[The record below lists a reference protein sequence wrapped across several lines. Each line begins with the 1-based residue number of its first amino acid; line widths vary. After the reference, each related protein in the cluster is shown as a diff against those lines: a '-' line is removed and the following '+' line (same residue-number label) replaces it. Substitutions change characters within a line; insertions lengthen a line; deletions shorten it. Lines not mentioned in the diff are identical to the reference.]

1 MKVRSLLA
9 CSLAV
14 LALAACNKK
23 NEEGAGGSST
33 AAEDKIIVTTANP
46 PQGGTW
52 ADVVNETS
60 AGGFVMGN
68 PNAKVK
74 LLEIGSLFCP
84 YCKRFEDEGSPQ
96 LVEKYVK
103 PGNVSWEFRPYVIHG
118 PIDVA
123 ANIVAR
129 CSGLKTF
136 FPLTKA
142 LYTDQ
147 PTLLAKVEKTPQDQI
162 NQIQNLPTNQVFV
175 AYANLLGLQ
184 DWAAARGLPQAK
196 SNQCLSDQ
204 KMIDREVQITSDVN
218 TQYPEFS
225 GTPSFVINGKMLAK
239 TNNWE
244 ALEPQ
249 LKEALK

>member
-1 MKVRSLLA
+1 MKVRNFLA
-9 CSLAV
+9 CSMAV
-14 LALAACNKK
+14 VALAACNKNK
-23 NEEGAGGSST
+23 SEGVSAPV
-33 AAEDKIIVTTANP
+33 AEDKIIVTQATP
-46 PQGGTW
+46 PAGGTW
-52 ADVVNETS
+52 ADVVNMSS
-60 AGGFVMGN
+60 ADGFVMGN

-84 YCKRFEDEGSPQ
+84 YCKRFEDEGSPI

-103 PGNVSWEFRPYVIHG
+103 TGKVSWEFRPYVIHG

-129 CSGLKTF
+129 CAGMKTF

-142 LYTDQ
+142 LYKDQ
-147 PTLLAKVEKTPQDQI
+147 PILEAKLQAAPKDQI
-162 NQIQNLPTNQVFV
+162 DQLQNLPTNQVFV

-196 SNQCLSDQ
+196 SNQCLADQ
-204 KMIDREVQITSDVN
+204 KMIDHEVQITSDVN

-225 GTPSFVINGKMLAK
+225 GTPSFVINGKMLTK
-239 TNNWE
+239 TGNWAE
-244 ALEPQ
+244 LQPQ
-249 LKEALK
+249 LDAALK

>member
-1 MKVRSLLA
+1 MKVRTFLA
-9 CSLAV
+9 CSMAV
-14 LALAACNKK
+14 LALAACNKNK
-23 NEEGAGGSST
+23 NESAGT
-33 AAEDKIIVTTANP
+33 PAANDTIKVTQATP
-46 PQGGTW
+46 PPGGTW

-84 YCKRFEDEGSPQ
+84 YCKRFEDEGSPL
-96 LVEKYVK
+96 LVENYVK

-118 PIDVA
+118 AIDVA

-129 CSGLKTF
+129 CSGVKTF

-142 LYTDQ
+142 LYKDQ
-147 PTLLAKVEKTPQDQI
+147 PTLEAKIQATPQDKI
-162 NQIQNLPTNQVFV
+162 SEIQNLPTNQVFV
-175 AYANLLGLQ
+175 TYANLLGLQ

-196 SNQCLSDQ
+196 SNQCLADQ

-225 GTPSFVINGKMLAK
+225 GTPAFVINGKMLAK
-239 TNNWE
+239 TGNWKE
-244 ALEPQ
+244 LEPQ
-249 LKEALK
+249 LKDALK

>member
-1 MKVRSLLA
+1 MKVGPLLA
-9 CSLAV
+9 CSIAV
-14 LALAACNKK
+14 LALAACNKTK
-23 NEEGAGGSST
+23 NESAGAP
-33 AAEDKIIVTTANP
+33 AENDKIIVTTANP
-46 PQGGTW
+46 PPGGTW
-52 ADVVNETS
+52 ADVANETS

-84 YCKRFEDEGSPQ
+84 YCKRFEDEGSPL

-103 PGNVSWEFRPYVIHG
+103 PGLVSWEFRPYVIHG

-142 LYTDQ
+142 LYKDQ
-147 PTLLAKVEKTPQDQI
+147 PTLLAKIEATPQDKI
-162 NQIQNLPTNQVFV
+162 EQIQNLPTNQVFV
-175 AYANLLGLQ
+175 TYANLLGLQ

-196 SNQCLSDQ
+196 SNQCLANQ

-218 TQYPEFS
+218 TQYPQFS
-225 GTPSFVINGKMLAK
+225 GTPAFVLNGKMLPK
-239 TNNWE
+239 EVGSWDK
-244 ALEPQ
+244 LEPQ
-249 LKEALK
+249 LKDALK

>member
-1 MKVRSLLA
+1 MKVRTLLA
-9 CSLAV
+9 CSMAV
-14 LALAACNKK
+14 LALAACNKNK
-23 NEEGAGGSST
+23 NEGAGT
-33 AAEDKIIVTTANP
+33 PAANDTIQITQATP
-46 PQGGTW
+46 PPGGTW
-52 ADVVNETS
+52 ADVVNASS

-84 YCKRFEDEGSPQ
+84 YCKRFEDEGSPL

-129 CSGLKTF
+129 CGGLKTF

-142 LYTDQ
+142 LYKDQ
-147 PTLLAKVEKTPQDQI
+147 PILLAKIQAVPQDKI
-162 NQIQNLPTNQVFV
+162 TAIQNLPTDQVFV
-175 AYANLLGLQ
+175 TYANLLGLQ
-184 DWAAARGLPQAK
+184 DWAAARGVPQAK
-196 SNQCLSDQ
+196 SNQCLADQ

-225 GTPSFVINGKMLAK
+225 GTPAFVLNGKMLPK
-239 TNNWE
+239 EVGSWDK
-244 ALEPQ
+244 LQPQ
-249 LKEALK
+249 LDAALK